1 MTVLELPNSV
11 SKGPS
16 VPLLTETLK
25 ETIRLAKEAEWNGDT
40 YAATYYWRVVD
51 RLKERLGMGEQF
63 DPQF

>member
-1 MTVLELPNSV
+1 MQTLELPNSV

>member
-1 MTVLELPNSV
+1 MTVLELPNTV

-16 VPLLTETLK
+16 MPLLTETLK
-25 ETIRLAKEAEWNGDT
+25 ETIRLAKEAEWEGDT

>member
-1 MTVLELPNSV
+1 MTVLELPNNV
-11 SKGPS
+11 SKGPK
-16 VPLLTETLK
+16 VPYLTQSLK
-25 ETIRLAKEAEWNGDT
+25 EAIRLAKEAEWQGDT

>member
-1 MTVLELPNSV
+1 MTVLELPNNK

-25 ETIRLAKEAEWNGDT
+25 ETMRLAKEADWNGDQ
-40 YAATYYWRVVD
+40 YAAQYYWRVVD
-51 RLKERLGMGEQF
+51 RLKERLGMGEEF

>member
-1 MTVLELPNSV
+1 MTTLELPNNV

-25 ETIRLAKEAEWNGDT
+25 ETIRLAKEAEWEGDT

>member
-1 MTVLELPNSV
+1 MTVLELPNNV

-25 ETIRLAKEAEWNGDT
+25 ETIRLAKEAEWDGDV
-40 YAATYYWRVVD
+40 YAAMYYWRVVD